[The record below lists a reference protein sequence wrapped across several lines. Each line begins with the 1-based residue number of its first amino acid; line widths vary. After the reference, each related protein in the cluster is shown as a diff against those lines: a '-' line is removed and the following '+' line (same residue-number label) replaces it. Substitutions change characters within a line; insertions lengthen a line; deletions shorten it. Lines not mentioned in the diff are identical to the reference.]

1 MPWGEGQRR
10 RCSRLQ
16 EIMDEKKL
24 DLVVVGSPKN
34 IFYFTGYITAHLYM
48 PSMLLLF
55 RVDEPVLITGAADKE
70 LAARKFGGEV
80 LEYVNYSL
88 DTRMRP
94 YPNLAVETSRKTLAR
109 FKPENGRIGYEG
121 WGLNSAMLHE
131 LVRSFKGADL
141 QDISQDI
148 LWMRIS
154 KDEDELEELRK
165 AGRLNDLAYGL
176 AKTVALEGKTEV
188 DIYAYVQSE
197 LIKEVGGYQYFY
209 GDIVSGERCV
219 NIGGPPTRRVLRNG
233 ETVILD
239 LWVVTGEY
247 WSDTCRTFV
256 VGGKPSPEQDK
267 VFKVLI
273 EVLRAGE
280 DVLRPGV
287 TGAEVYKAVYDAID
301 RAGYGK
307 YFPHHAGHCL
317 GLEAWEPPYF
327 IPGDNTPLRENSVCT
342 LEPGIYFS
350 EIGGVRLENNYV
362 VRRDGVEVLN
372 RFPLEP

>member
-1 MPWGEGQRR
+1 MPWGGGQRR
-10 RCSRLQ
+10 RCGRLQ
-16 EIMDEKKL
+16 RIMDDRNL

-34 IFYFTGYITAHLYM
+34 IFYFTGYITGRLFM
-48 PSMLLLF
+48 PSILLVF
-55 RVDEPVLITGAADKE
+55 KEDEPALITGAADSE
-70 LAARKFGGEV
+70 LAARNFGGEV
-80 LEYVNYSL
+80 LEYVDYSL

-94 YPNLAVETSRKTLAR
+94 YPSLAVETSRKVLTR
-109 FKPENGRIGYEG
+109 FKPKHGRIGYEG
-121 WGLNSAMLHE
+121 WGLNSATLHE
-131 LVRSFKGADL
+131 LMRTYQDVELEDL
-141 QDISQDI
+141 SDDI
-148 LWMRIS
+148 LLMRVS
-154 KDEDELEELRK
+154 KDDDELEELRK
-165 AGRLNDLAYGL
+165 AARLNDRAYEL
-176 AKTVALEGKTEV
+176 AKTVSVEGKTEV

-219 NIGGPPTRRVLRNG
+219 NIGGPPTRKVLRNG

-256 VGGKPSPEQDK
+256 VGGKFSHEQEK
-267 VFKVLI
+267 VFKVLM
-273 EVLRAGE
+273 EVLKVGE
-280 DVLRPGV
+280 EILRPGV
-287 TGAEVYKAVYDAID
+287 TGAEVYKAIYEAID
-301 RAGYGK
+301 REGYGR

-327 IPGDNTPLRENSVCT
+327 IPGDNTPLRENAVCT

-350 EIGGVRLENNYV
+350 EIGGVRLENNYI

-372 RFPLEP
+372 RFPLQP